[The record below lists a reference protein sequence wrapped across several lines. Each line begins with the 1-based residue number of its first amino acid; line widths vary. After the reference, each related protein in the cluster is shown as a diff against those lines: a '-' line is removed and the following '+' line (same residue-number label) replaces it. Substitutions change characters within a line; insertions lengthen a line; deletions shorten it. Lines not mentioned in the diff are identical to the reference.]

1 MANWQA
7 GVRSSPAGAR
17 YLAYHPVT
25 SVSWIAAALSSA
37 ASHCHYYLFLFENKV
52 RFYPHSE
59 KMSTCLALLS
69 VILLNTIQ
77 NTAPRQAP
85 PRGFRYA
92 AYDVIIPR
100 KLSPKYGQEEHQYV
114 SYLFHI
120 DGNPY
125 VVFLRQRKNFIPK
138 IFPVFTYDTA
148 GDLQVDHPFINVDCF
163 YHGFIQGKSSS
174 RVTLSTC
181 SGGLRGLVQM
191 ENKTYEIEPVQE
203 SSTFQHVVF
212 RLEAEEGAVQIIS
225 GVGDKEQS
233 HQQDII
239 PEIQYLGIKA
249 VFAKSWWPHTR
260 YVKVAIVIDH
270 ERYLQFHRN
279 ESFITLQVLD
289 IVHTANSF
297 YESLSVHLSIT
308 GLMIWSHRNLINVSP
323 IADDTLFSFN
333 KWRTDTLVHILKNDV
348 GHFFAYKNYGP
359 TVGLA
364 YIGTIC
370 SIYGASAIES
380 YMTPSLFYISVIFA
394 HEQGHVLGME
404 HDDRFC
410 HCEKIECIMAPYAAE
425 TDKFS
430 NCSYKDYFHYRNTG
444 CLLVPPDTALPTF
457 SFTSCG
463 NKRVEKGEQCDCGSA
478 TQCKSDP
485 CCQANCMLRP
495 DAVCAFGLC
504 CANCK
509 YRQRGTLC
517 REKIG
522 KCDFPEYCNGTSE
535 QCPED
540 LHVQDGAVCDDGVYC
555 YHGNCT
561 THELQCKMIFGS
573 GATVASEVCFT
584 KVNTKGDRF
593 GNCGLK
599 HGIYKKCDSGDS
611 LCGRIQCK
619 NIQMPFVEDHTTI
632 IHTSTG
638 VNDCWS
644 TDYHPGK
651 KGNDIGAVRDGTPCG
666 NNMMCIE
673 GSCVNVSILNYD
685 CNVTKCHNRGVCNTL
700 KHCHCDVGWAPP
712 DCRNRGYGGSIDSG
726 PSPVIIQSKANIK
739 ASAVVG
745 ILGAFFLTIVCT
757 GLVIWFKKGLRNPL
771 GNVQG
776 RVHAT
781 KSNDE
786 GTPV

>member
-1 MANWQA
+1 MVGTDAQNPYTA
-7 GVRSSPAGAR
+7 AENGVVERRNGA
-17 YLAYHPVT
+17 LQMMKD
-25 SVSWIAAALSSA
+25 SLLDDSDSA
-37 ASHCHYYLFLFENKV
+37 V
-52 RFYPHSE
+52 V
-59 KMSTCLALLS
+59 KMSTCLSLLS
-69 VILLNTIQ
+69 VILLNIIQ
-77 NTAPRQAP
+77 NAVSRQAP

-92 AYDVIIPR
+92 SYDVIIPR
-100 KLSPKYGQEEHQYV
+100 KLSPKYGQEESQDV
-114 SYLFHI
+114 SYLLHI
-120 DGNPY
+120 EGNPY

-138 IFPVFTYDTA
+138 IFPVFTYDIA

-212 RLEAEEGAVQIIS
+212 RLEAEEGAVRMTC
-225 GVGDKEQS
+225 GVVEEEQS

-239 PEIQYLGIKA
+239 PETQYLGNKE
-249 VFAKSWWPHTR
+249 VFGKSWWPHTR

-279 ESFITLQVLD
+279 ESLIMVTVLD

-308 GLMIWSHRNLINVSP
+308 GLVIWSQNNLINVTSSSVS
-323 IADDTLFSFN
+323 TLHLFN
-333 KWRTDTLVHILKNDV
+333 KWRKDHLMKILRNDV
-348 GHFFAYKNYGP
+348 AHLFIYMHLARELGIAY
-359 TVGLA
+359 L
-364 YIGTIC
+364 GTIC
-370 SIYGASAIES
+370 SSHWASAVVV
-380 YMTPSLFYISVIFA
+380 YRTPSLFFISTIFS
-394 HEQGHVLGME
+394 HELGHILGMG
-404 HDDRFC
+404 DDERYC
-410 HCEKIECIMAPYAAE
+410 RCERSVCIMSPFPVE
-425 TDKFS
+425 TDQFS
-430 NCSYKDYFHYRNTG
+430 NCSYKAYFHRRNTR
-444 CLLVPPDTALPTF
+444 CLLVPPNTNTKF
-457 SFTSCG
+457 NYEFCG
-463 NKRVEKGEQCDCGSA
+463 NKIVEKGEQCDCGSE

-504 CANCK
+504 CANCQ
-509 YRQRGTLC
+509 YRQRGTVC
-517 REKIG
+517 RERIG
-522 KCDFPEYCNGTSE
+522 SCDLPEYCNGTSE

-540 LHVQDGAVCDDGVYC
+540 IHVQDGAMCNDGVYC

-573 GATVASEVCFT
+573 GATVASEVCFIE
-584 KVNTKGDRF
+584 VNTKGDRF
-593 GNCGLK
+593 GNCGFK
-599 HGIYKKCDSGDS
+599 HGIYKKCDTGNS

-619 NIQMPFVEDHTTI
+619 NIQMLSVEDHTTI

-638 VNDCWS
+638 VNQCWS
-644 TDYHPGK
+644 TDYHPGM

-685 CNVTKCHNRGVCNTL
+685 CNVTRCHNRGICNTL

-712 DCRNRGYGGSIDSG
+712 DCRYKGYGGSIDSG
-726 PSPVIIQSKANIK
+726 PSPVIIQMKANMK

-745 ILGAFFLTIVCT
+745 ILCAFFLTIVCT
-757 GLVIWFKKGLRNPL
+757 GLLIWFKNGLRNPL